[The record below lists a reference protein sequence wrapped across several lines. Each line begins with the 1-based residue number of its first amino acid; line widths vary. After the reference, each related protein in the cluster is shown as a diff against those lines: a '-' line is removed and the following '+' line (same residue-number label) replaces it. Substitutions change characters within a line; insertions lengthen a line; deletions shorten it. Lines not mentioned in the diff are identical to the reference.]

1 MKKSILLILVLS
13 WFAGSGWIRAESPD
27 SIFERANAYYQSGA
41 FDSAAVYYDSIL
53 HLGYESAEL
62 YYNSGNAHYRLGD
75 IAAAIYNYEKALKLN
90 PRFSDA
96 RFNLQLAR
104 LRTVDKM
111 EAPKRSVINVWWR
124 DFLRSRSAD
133 QWAVISTILIWIAFF
148 MALLYL
154 FAGKRRLR
162 FIAFFSSLFFLFLTL
177 FVLFLNIEN
186 YRINH
191 NSHEAIVFAPNA
203 YVKSEPGQ
211 SATDLFI
218 IHEGTKVKVLGEAGH
233 WYRIQLSDD
242 KQGWIPAE
250 AVRVI

>member
-1 MKKSILLILVLS
+1 MKNSILILILFWMAGAGWLKAENPNAL
-13 WFAGSGWIRAESPD
+13 FAK
-27 SIFERANAYYQSGA
+27 ANSYYSSGA

-62 YYNSGNAHYRLGD
+62 YFNAGNARYRLGD
-75 IAAAIYNYEKALKLN
+75 IAAAIYDYEKALKLN
-90 PRFSDA
+90 PRFEDA

-111 EAPKRSVINVWWR
+111 EAPKRSVISVWWR
-124 DFLRSRSAD
+124 DLLRSRSAD
-133 QWAVISTILIWIAFF
+133 QWAVISTVMIWIAFF

-154 FAGKRRLR
+154 FAGRRNLR
-162 FIAFFSSLFFLFLTL
+162 VIAFFSSLFFLFLTL

-186 YRINH
+186 YRINQ
-191 NSHEAIVFAPNA
+191 NSREAIVFAPNA
-203 YVKSEPGQ
+203 YVKSEPGH

-218 IHEGTKVKVLGEAGH
+218 IHEGTKVKVLDAAGQ